1 MKRYTE
7 GFYGVNAGNISKK
20 INEYI
25 EKEKVSIIQT
35 QFIKSPMGYECLVIF
50 EKE

>member
-1 MKRYTE
+1 MKRYTK
-7 GFYGVNAGNISKK
+7 GFFGGDACDISEE
-20 INEYI
+20 INKHI
-25 EKEKVSIIQT
+25 EKEKAVIIQT

>member
-1 MKRYTE
+1 MKRYTK
-7 GFYGVNAGNISKK
+7 GFYGSDAIHISEK